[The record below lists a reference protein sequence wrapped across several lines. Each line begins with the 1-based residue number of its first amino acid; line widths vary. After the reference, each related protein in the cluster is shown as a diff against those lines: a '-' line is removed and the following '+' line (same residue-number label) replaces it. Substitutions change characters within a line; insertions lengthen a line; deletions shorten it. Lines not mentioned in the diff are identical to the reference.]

1 MSYPQR
7 GWWARAHSARL
18 TKTQIS
24 TRLLVLVTLPI
35 TIPLFGYIF
44 SSLLTSPL
52 GLILFLLVV
61 VKLIFSM

>member
-1 MSYPQR
+1 MSYPRR
-7 GWWARAHSARL
+7 GWFYHALNPRL

-24 TRLLVLVTLPI
+24 IRLLVLVTLPI

-52 GLILFLLVV
+52 GLILFLFVV